1 LLYNTIAPSRIIVMD
16 SLAGKML
23 RGGVMRKAILAA
35 LVVTGLVM
43 GICVSGL
50 AGASTEYTGQVLP
63 LVRVESGGSLSIGG
77 EVSGPSNNWVDFGNV
92 APGSTTLKTL
102 ILGVNANDVW
112 RLTVSKTKDLECTN
126 VGDPGYGQF
135 IPSSSFTYTS
145 SGPTGPIYKSS
156 DTQFGANG
164 SPSDVV
170 TNGSAVGGCN
180 VNVVYKLA
188 VPSSQPKGYYTA
200 PHHTYTLIVGS

>member
-1 LLYNTIAPSRIIVMD
+1 
-16 SLAGKML
+16 
-23 RGGVMRKAILAA
+23 MRKAILAA
-35 LVVTGLVM
+35 LVVLGLVM
-43 GICVSGL
+43 GICLSGL
-50 AGASTEYTGQVLP
+50 AGASTQYTGQVLP

-77 EVSGPSNNWVDFGNV
+77 DVSGPSNNWVDFGNV
-92 APGSTTLKTL
+92 APGSTTGRTL

-126 VGDPGYGQF
+126 LGDPGYGQF

-145 SGPTGPIYKSS
+145 NGAAGPTYVTS
-156 DTQFGANG
+156 DTEFGPNG
-164 SPSDVV
+164 TPSDVV
-170 TNGSAVGGCN
+170 TNGSAVGGYN
-180 VNVVYKLA
+180 VNVVYKLV